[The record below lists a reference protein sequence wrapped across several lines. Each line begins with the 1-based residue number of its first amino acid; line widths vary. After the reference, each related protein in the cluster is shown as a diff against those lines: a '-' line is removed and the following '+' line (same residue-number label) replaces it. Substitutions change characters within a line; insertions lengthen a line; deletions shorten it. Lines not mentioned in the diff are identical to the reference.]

1 KPWVTFR
8 PSAEERRAGDLCCD
22 GSRTLL
28 SLSNPN
34 KRTHSTRRNRV
45 ALGLRSYSSLTLS
58 PGERKVHVTA
68 GTMIQFSEEQ
78 KREAVIAFCTRTGS
92 AERIASEFGISSRI
106 LYKWKRQ
113 LLDQESDVGM
123 GQTPPTELPSDRDG
137 LAAELESLKRQK
149 YALQM
154 EIDILNKAAEE

>member
-58 PGERKVHVTA
+58 LA
-68 GTMIQFSEEQ
+68 
-78 KREAVIAFCTRTGS
+78 
-92 AERIASEFGISSRI
+92 
-106 LYKWKRQ
+106 LYS
-113 LLDQESDVGM
+113 LTESPNHTTIIVCCV
-123 GQTPPTELPSDRDG
+123 RDG
-137 LAAELESLKRQK
+137 SLVLVQSCSSLTTRQGFS
-149 YALQM
+149 LSSP
-154 EIDILNKAAEE
+154 N